1 VSAPLGKLSF
11 REELGWILATSP
23 HVALRA
29 KRIFP
34 KIAPHQQGW
43 LKLSDTTENAR
54 ELEWFLRRYPH
65 DVSKSDAARLRKR
78 ARQHREKETL
88 VARMLA
94 GIYRPADFPMALPPR
109 PYQSL
114 AAELW
119 RANLGL
125 LLADEMGTG
134 KSVAAIAGIC
144 DPQLRPALVACMA
157 HLPKQWLRF
166 FRRFAPH
173 LKVHILRKGSPYD
186 LRGRF
191 HILRKDDCSLSMVRG
206 RGEHKNALPDVII
219 SSYSKLVG
227 WAGTLSELIRS
238 VIWDEC
244 QELRHHDTGKHNAAC
259 CIADAARWRI
269 GLSGTPIYNYGIEMW
284 NVLRCIS
291 PDTLGT
297 KEEFRTE
304 WCQFG
309 DEVKDPRA
317 FGSYL
322 QTQGVLLRRTRADI
336 GRELPKCSSIVH
348 CIEADADTLE
358 RETSTCEDLA
368 LVILAGTESWK
379 GQKMHAAGQ
388 FDMLLRQATG
398 LAKAPY
404 VAEFVRMLLETEEKV
419 VLYGWHRA
427 VYDEWLKRLI
437 QFRPVLYTG
446 SETSGRKEYSKTQFL
461 RRDAEAARVMMI
473 SLRSGAGLD
482 GLQEV
487 CSTAVFGELDW
498 SPGVHEQC
506 TMRIDR
512 DGQTRPVFAY
522 YLLSETGSDPIV
534 ADICGLKR
542 RQLEGIRDPGA
553 ELIERLT
560 VDPQHVKKLAE
571 AYLKGRK
578 HKDKGFE
585 RRRSDG
591 TEHERDTVLRLSN

>member
-1 VSAPLGKLSF
+1 MRAPSPTPTIGKLSYL
-11 REELGWILATSP
+11 EEFGWVMATQP

-54 ELEWFLRRYPH
+54 ELEWFLQRYPH
-65 DVSKSDAARLRKR
+65 DVSKRDMLRLTNR
-78 ARQHREKETL
+78 AQQHREKETL
-88 VARMLA
+88 VAKMLA
-94 GIYRPADFPMALPPR
+94 GTCSGASFPMALPPR
-109 PYQSL
+109 QYQSL

-119 RANLGL
+119 IANFGL

-144 DPQLRPALVACMA
+144 DPRLRPALVTCMA

-173 LKVHILRKGSPYD
+173 LNVHILRKGTPYD
-186 LRGRF
+186 MTGRF
-191 HILRKDDCSLSMVRG
+191 HVLRKDDCSLSMVRG
-206 RGEHKNALPDVII
+206 QGMPDIII
-219 SSYSKLVG
+219 SSYSKLGG
-227 WAGTLSELIRS
+227 WAGTLSELLRS

-244 QELRHHDTGKHNAAC
+244 QELRHHDTDKYNAAC
-259 CIADAARWRI
+259 CIADAAKWRI
-269 GLSGTPIYNYGIEMW
+269 GLSGTPIYNYGIEMY
-284 NVLRCIS
+284 NVLRCIT
-291 PDTLGT
+291 PDALGT
-297 KEEFRTE
+297 KDEFRTE

-309 DEVKDPRA
+309 TEVKDPRA

-322 QTQGVLLRRTRADI
+322 QTQGIMLRRTRADI
-336 GRELPKCSSIVH
+336 GRELPKCSSIIH
-348 CIEADADTLE
+348 AIEADAGTLE
-358 RETSTCEDLA
+358 RETSNCEALA
-368 LVILAGTESWK
+368 RTILAGTERWK
-379 GQKMHAAGQ
+379 GQKMQAAGE
-388 FDMLLRQATG
+388 FDMRLRQATG

-404 VAEFVRMLLETEEKV
+404 VAEFVKILLETEEKV

-427 VYDEWLKRLI
+427 VYDVWLKRLA

-446 SETSGRKEYSKTQFL
+446 SETSGRKEFSKVQFL

-482 GLQEV
+482 GLQDV
-487 CSTAVFGELDW
+487 CSTVVFGELDW

-506 TMRIDR
+506 TMRIER
-512 DGQTRPVFAY
+512 DGQTKPVFVY
-522 YLLSETGSDPIV
+522 YLLSEEGSDPVV

-542 RQLEGIRDPGA
+542 RQLEGIRDPSA
-553 ELIERLT
+553 ALIERLT

-571 AYLKGRK
+571 AYLKGRPI
-578 HKDKGFE
+578 FQPE
-585 RRRSDG
+585 S
-591 TEHERDTVLRLSN
+591 